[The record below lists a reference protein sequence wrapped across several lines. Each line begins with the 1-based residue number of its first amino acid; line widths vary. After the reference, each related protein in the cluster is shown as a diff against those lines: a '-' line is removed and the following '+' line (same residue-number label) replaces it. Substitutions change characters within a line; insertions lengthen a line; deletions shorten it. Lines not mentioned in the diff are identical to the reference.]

1 MSPKILFKKAWISY
15 AILIIGIGLTFAV
28 AIYTKNNSE
37 TLAKQEF
44 ALLCDEIKTKITT
57 RLNTHALFLRSG
69 SSFFAASDTVS
80 RKEWEKFIGNSNY
93 ENYLP
98 GIQGVGFSAIIKKE
112 QLQQHIQQIRNEGFP
127 EYTVRSTGNEEIY
140 TSIIYI
146 EPFADKNLRAF
157 GYDMY
162 AEPIRR
168 KAMQQACDNNIAALS
183 GKVLLVQETAEDLQ
197 AGTLMYVPVYRNGL
211 PTNTTEE
218 RRAAIIGWVYSPYR
232 MVDLMQGVLG
242 HWDLNYAIHLQIYDN
257 DSISQNSL
265 LFDSNSKDTIDHTDK
280 AVEILTIPI
289 AFNGKKW
296 TLQFSKSNIQF
307 AYYQSKVVIVLIS
320 GFIISFLLFFLS
332 ESFFNT
338 RFRAKQLKESEI
350 KLIELNASKD
360 KFFTIIGHDL
370 KSPFNA
376 IIGFGNLLMKQ
387 VKNKNIEKIDM
398 YGRLILQSSNM
409 AMDLLLN
416 LIQWSLSQTG
426 KMKFNPEQFDMVACI
441 DTNTLMFN
449 NIASQ
454 KSITI
459 KNMLPQSASVLAD
472 HAMISTVLR
481 NLISNAIKFTM
492 PGGEIIVSAM
502 EKQTELLISV
512 TDSGVGISKN
522 SIVKLFRIDQNHS
535 TTGTNNETGTG
546 LGLILCKDFVEKHHG
561 KIWVESEEGKGST
574 FYFTL
579 PYDAEPQEKM

>member
-1 MSPKILFKKAWISY
+1 MSPKILFKKAWISF
-15 AILIIGIGLTFAV
+15 AILIVGIGLTIAV
-28 AIYTKNNSE
+28 AIYTKNKTE

-44 ALLCDEIKTKITT
+44 ALLCNEIKTKITT

-80 RKEWEKFIGNSNY
+80 RKEWEKFIGSSKY

-98 GIQGVGFSAIIKKE
+98 GIQGVGFSVIIKKE

-127 EYTVRSTGNEEIY
+127 EYTVRSAGNKEIY

-168 KAMQQACDNNIAALS
+168 KAMEQACDNDIATLS
-183 GKVLLVQETAEDLQ
+183 GKVLLVQETDKDLQ

-211 PTNTTEE
+211 PTNTLEE

-242 HWDLNYAIHLQIYDN
+242 RWDLNYAIHLQIYDN

-265 LFDSNSKDTIDHTDK
+265 LFDSDGKDTIDHTDK
-280 AVEILTIPI
+280 SVEILTIPI

-296 TLQFSKSNIQF
+296 TLQFSKSNSQF
-307 AYYQSKVVIVLIS
+307 AYYQRNVVIVLFS

-332 ESFFNT
+332 VSFFNT
-338 RFRAKQLKESEI
+338 RFKAQQLKESEI

-387 VKNKNIEKIDM
+387 VKHKNIEKIEM
-398 YGRLILQSSNM
+398 YGSLILQSSNM

-459 KNMLPQSASVLAD
+459 KNILPQSASVLAD

-502 EKQTELLISV
+502 EKQTELIISV

-535 TTGTNNETGTG
+535 TAGTNNETGTG

-574 FYFTL
+574 FYFSL
-579 PYDAEPQEKM
+579 PYEA

>member
-1 MSPKILFKKAWISY
+1 MSPKFLFKKAWISY
-15 AILIIGIGLTFAV
+15 VILIIGIGLTFAV

-37 TLAKQEF
+37 TIAKQEF

-127 EYTVRSTGNEEIY
+127 EYTVHSAGNEEIY

-168 KAMQQACDNNIAALS
+168 KAMQQACDNDIAALS
-183 GKVLLVQETAEDLQ
+183 GKVFLVQETAEDLQ

-211 PTNTTEE
+211 PTNTLEE
-218 RRAAIIGWVYSPYR
+218 RRAAIIGWVFSPYR

-242 HWDLNYAIHLQIYDN
+242 RWDLNYAIHLQIYDN

-265 LFDSNSKDTIDHTDK
+265 LFDSNGKDTIDHTGK
-280 AVEILTIPI
+280 SVEILTIPI

-296 TLQFSKSNIQF
+296 TLRFSKSNIQF

-332 ESFFNT
+332 VSFFNT
-338 RFRAKQLKESEI
+338 RFRAQQLKESEI

-387 VKNKNIEKIDM
+387 IKNKNMEKIDM

-441 DTNTLMFN
+441 DTNTLMFD
-449 NIASQ
+449 NIANQ

-459 KNMLPQSASVLAD
+459 KNILPQSASVLAD

-502 EKQTELLISV
+502 EKQTGIIISV

-546 LGLILCKDFVEKHHG
+546 LGLILCKDFVEKHQG

-579 PYDAEPQEKM
+579 PYDAAPQEKM